1 VRSACSPRPD
11 ECRQPVSDAR
21 DVTPEDI
28 ERFEKPQSL
37 EREGDQAVR

>member
-1 VRSACSPRPD
+1 MSAEFATPD
-11 ECRQPVSDAR
+11 ECHAR

-28 ERFEKPQSL
+28 ERFEKLQRP